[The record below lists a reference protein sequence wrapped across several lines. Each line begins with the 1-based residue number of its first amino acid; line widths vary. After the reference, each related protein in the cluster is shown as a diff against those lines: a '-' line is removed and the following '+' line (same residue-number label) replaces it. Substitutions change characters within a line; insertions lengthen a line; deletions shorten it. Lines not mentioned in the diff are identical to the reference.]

1 MVIIEATKQTTTL
14 TDKETS
20 YVHSLEVHSDEILDL
35 YEDYNTSAHTLYN
48 RIREIVINTNDKPID
63 KKSKATQRF
72 LQALDKIRNNKDQL
86 IFLVY
91 NAKLKG
97 DGLGVL

>member
-1 MVIIEATKQTTTL
+1 MIIIEATKPTTTL

-20 YVHSLEVHSDEILDL
+20 YVYSLETHSEEILNL
-35 YEDYNTSAHTLYN
+35 YEDYNTSANVLYN
-48 RIREIVINTNDKPID
+48 RIREIVINTNDKPIE

-72 LQALDKIRNNKDQL
+72 LQSLYKIRNNKDQL

-97 DGLGVL
+97 DGFGII

>member
-1 MVIIEATKQTTTL
+1 MTIIEATKPTTTL

-20 YVHSLEVHSDEILDL
+20 YVYSLETHSEEILNL
-35 YEDYNTSAHTLYN
+35 YEDRNTSANTLYN
-48 RIREIVINTNDKPID
+48 RIREIVINTNDKPIE

-72 LQALDKIRNNKDQL
+72 LQALYKLRNNKDQL

-97 DGLGVL
+97 DGLGVI

>member
-1 MVIIEATKQTTTL
+1 MIIIEATKPTTTL

-20 YVHSLEVHSDEILDL
+20 YVHSLEVHSEEILNL
-35 YEDYNTSAHTLYN
+35 YEDYNTSADTLYN
-48 RIREIVINTNDKPID
+48 RVREIVINTNNKPLE
-63 KKSKATQRF
+63 KKSQATQRF
-72 LQALDKIRNNKDQL
+72 LQSLYKIRNSKDRI

-97 DGLGVL
+97 DGLGVN